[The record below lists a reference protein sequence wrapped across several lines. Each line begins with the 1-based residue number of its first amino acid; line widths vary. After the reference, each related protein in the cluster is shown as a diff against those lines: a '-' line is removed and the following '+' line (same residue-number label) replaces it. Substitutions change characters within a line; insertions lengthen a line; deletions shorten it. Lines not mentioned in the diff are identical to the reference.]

1 MSYNDLCSS
10 LPLKPWLKGGF
21 ELINSNNYL
30 LQLTIADNQNVNSEF
45 ETNVLFNTVNPNN
58 NILRGGASAN
68 DYNSGVWSPSF
79 TGNTNLQVGDLIS
92 ITVNLYVTATLAT
105 TFTLLLSYGSITEL
119 QGTQLITTNGN
130 LFGEV
135 IVPISSLSDQLTVQV
150 GASATGGVLNAGLF
164 GYPSTYIIIKKVQ

>member
-45 ETNVLFNTVNPNN
+45 ETNVLFNTVNPN
-58 NILRGGASAN
+58 
-68 DYNSGVWSPSF
+68 
-79 TGNTNLQVGDLIS
+79 LQVGDLIS

-105 TFTLLLSYGSITEL
+105 TFTLLLSYGSIT
-119 QGTQLITTNGN
+119 
-130 LFGEV
+130 
-135 IVPISSLSDQLTVQV
+135 
-150 GASATGGVLNAGLF
+150 
-164 GYPSTYIIIKKVQ
+164 